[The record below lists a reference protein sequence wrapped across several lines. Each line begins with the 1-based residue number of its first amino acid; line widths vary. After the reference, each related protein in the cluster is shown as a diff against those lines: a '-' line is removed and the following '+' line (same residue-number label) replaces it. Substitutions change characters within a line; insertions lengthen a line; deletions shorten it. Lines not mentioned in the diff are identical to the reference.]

1 MNEHE
6 ALLPKNKTRVVERG
20 ALKTILIAF
29 CGAAVLAGVAV
40 PRGGRGG
47 GLRGAP
53 TALKAAALKSAPESG
68 LVRDVDPSR
77 WAIECVQPYQEVN
90 AVVQPF
96 YGTDFS
102 NYDLINNT
110 AGGHV
115 GKLHDQ
121 MTALSD
127 IYRISG
133 AQHLTIDFAVPLF
146 PKVTAFHPSAPGDK
160 ILGGTEYNHITN
172 DEFGP
177 LKSNHSK
184 LCPVTLTHAE
194 KEEQCLSLQEGV
206 WGTDG
211 LARREAI
218 KAKIDPQG
226 LFQCQKCV
234 GFKGPVRDQ

>member
-1 MNEHE
+1 MKTSGHSLY
-6 ALLPKNKTRVVERG
+6 LL
-20 ALKTILIAF
+20 
-29 CGAAVLAGVAV
+29 
-40 PRGGRGG
+40 
-47 GLRGAP
+47 
-53 TALKAAALKSAPESG
+53 TAQA
-68 LVRDVDPSR
+68 
-77 WAIECVQPYQEVN
+77 
-90 AVVQPF
+90 
-96 YGTDFS
+96 DFH
-102 NYDLINNT
+102 T

-133 AQHLTIDFAVPLF
+133 AQHLAITLAPELF
-146 PKVTAFHPSAPGDK
+146 PKVTAFHPSAPEGK
-160 ILGGTEYNHITN
+160 ILGGTEYNHITRN
-172 DEFGP
+172 EFGP
-177 LKSNHSK
+177 LKPNHSK

-211 LARREAI
+211 LARPEAI